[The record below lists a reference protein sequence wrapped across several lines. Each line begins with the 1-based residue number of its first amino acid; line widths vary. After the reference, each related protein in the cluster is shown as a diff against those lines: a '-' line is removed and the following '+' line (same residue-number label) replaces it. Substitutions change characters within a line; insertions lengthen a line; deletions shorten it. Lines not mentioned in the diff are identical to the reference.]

1 MHTRTLLTVAVLAFF
16 LQLSHVGLAQE
27 KNTITVSGTAKV
39 EAKAD
44 IAYITLYIRAD
55 GILMV
60 DAVKNA
66 KQKVEQIQKA
76 LKEKHKEIKG
86 IEVVDIEI
94 GEKSKEYWSSEQK
107 EEPPRPEVVKR
118 MRITI
123 APDPALAYQVID
135 TAIRAGAIM
144 QIPSSVHYSD
154 EIRSVVMYGLLDAS
168 KREDEVRKKAL
179 EDAEKNAKETATLV
193 GKKIGDVVSVGCSE
207 SGFWPQSLR
216 IMGREAEFPVK
227 HLGLDPE
234 KIEISHSLKVTYE
247 LLKK

>member
-1 MHTRTLLTVAVLAFF
+1 MRTTMFLTVAVLAFF

-27 KNTITVSGTAKV
+27 KNTITVTGTAKV

-44 IAYITLYIRAD
+44 IAYITLYIKAD

-76 LKEKHKEIKG
+76 LKEKHKEIKN

-94 GEKSKEYWSSEQK
+94 GEKSTEYWSGEQK

-123 APDPALAYQVID
+123 APDPALAHQVID
-135 TAIRAGAIM
+135 TGIRAGAIM
-144 QIPSSVHYSD
+144 QIPQSIYYSD
-154 EIRSVVMYGLLDAS
+154 EIRSVVLYGLLDAS
-168 KREDEVRKKAL
+168 KREDEARKKAL
-179 EDAEKNAKETATLV
+179 EDAEKNAKATAELV
-193 GKKIGDVVSVGCSE
+193 GKKIGDVVSVGCAL
-207 SGFWPQSLR
+207 GYAWPQPIR
-216 IMGREAEFPVK
+216 IMGCEADFPVK
-227 HLGLDPE
+227 HFGVNPE
-234 KIEISHSLKVTYE
+234 KIEIAHSLTVTYE